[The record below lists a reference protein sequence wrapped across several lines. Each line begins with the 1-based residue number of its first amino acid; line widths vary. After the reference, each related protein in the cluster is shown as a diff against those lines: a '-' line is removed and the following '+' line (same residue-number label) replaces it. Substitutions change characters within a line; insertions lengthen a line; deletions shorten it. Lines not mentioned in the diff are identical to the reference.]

1 MFVVLSIKVV
11 SSVSGGMVL
20 WYVGRISRTD
30 THKIMFVELRILRT
44 FLGQDLSLQ
53 IPLPL
58 KESM

>member
-11 SSVSGGMVL
+11 SSVSDGMGL
-20 WYVGRISRTD
+20 WSVGKIGNQD
-30 THKIMFVELRILRT
+30 THKTMFVELRIPRT
-44 FLGQDLSLQ
+44 FLGQDLNLP